1 VKKIKLKK
9 KKQCQP
15 ELSFQNYDLS
25 LKTEIISSRKTMK
38 LNFQQIQYWRI
49 KLKKKSI
56 LQKDLIKKTAIKIK
70 RTKFKIKGNLRGKL
84 IVLDW
89 MVK

>member
-1 VKKIKLKK
+1 MTWVLKPRSSHQEKQWSSILNKFNIDGLNWKK
-9 KKQCQP
+9 K
-15 ELSFQNYDLS
+15 L
-25 LKTEIISSRKTMK
+25 
-38 LNFQQIQYWRI
+38 
-49 KLKKKSI
+49 I

>member
-1 VKKIKLKK
+1 MMKLKKNSEKIKLKK
-9 KKQCQP
+9 KEQCQP

-38 LNFQQIQYWRI
+38 LNSQQIQYWRI

-56 LQKDLIKKTAIKIK
+56 LQKDLIKKNYNQNKKDKI
-70 RTKFKIKGNLRGKL
+70 
-84 IVLDW
+84 
-89 MVK
+89 